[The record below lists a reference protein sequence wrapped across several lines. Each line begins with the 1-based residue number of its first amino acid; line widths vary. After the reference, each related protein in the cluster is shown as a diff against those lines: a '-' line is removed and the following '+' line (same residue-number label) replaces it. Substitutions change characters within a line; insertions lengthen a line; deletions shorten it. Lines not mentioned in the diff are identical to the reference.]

1 MSTETTEPFDL
12 EQVAA
17 QIVNL
22 ELQQSAISL
31 RISQLK
37 QQVADHCP
45 DGTWPAGDLKVIVSP
60 GRRSIDQSR
69 MREQFPPDQY
79 PNFYKPT
86 PKALSVLEKETGS
99 ARLAGCVTTGKP
111 TVTIR

>member
-17 QIVNL
+17 QIANL

-60 GRRSIDQSR
+60 GRRSIDPKAFAA
-69 MREQFPPDQY
+69 MVPFEQY
-79 PNFYKPT
+79 PEYYELKPM
-86 PKALSVLEKETGS
+86 ALSKVEKIEGS
-99 ARLAGCVTTGKP
+99 ARIAGCVRQGARRVAVK
-111 TVTIR
+111 